1 MKRHGWTPVDPHR
14 KGWGDWWPYGLCGWR
29 AGIVALGGCIS
40 VLATAGPEP
49 VVEGLPPLVIDGV
62 SARAHTQGLEVVDG
76 VYWVTARREDRPE
89 KVPLLLRSH
98 VGADHWEVWILPVS
112 DPAMDH
118 PGGVQSDGRRLWI
131 PVAESR
137 PKGRSVV
144 QAYVLRDLVPGRP
157 ARPEREFPVDD
168 HIGAVAVLV
177 DPPRLLGAN
186 WDTLT
191 VYQWDDTGR
200 LIRSVSGPALRTL
213 GLGFGETH
221 AGLTVQDWKG
231 VGGRLLASGL
241 WRGPGSVRP
250 NPASRLVWFDGRGES
265 PGVPVMDVPG
275 LRPGVELSREGMAVA
290 NGWIHWLPEDLG
302 PTNRVFRVP
311 MPSVGTS
318 ESAKP

>member
-1 MKRHGWTPVDPHR
+1 M
-14 KGWGDWWPYGLCGWR
+14 
-29 AGIVALGGCIS
+29 ALGACIP
-40 VLATAGPEP
+40 VLAMAGPEP

-62 SARAHTQGLEVVDG
+62 PAHAHTQGLEVVNG
-76 VYWVTARREDRPE
+76 VYWVTARWEDRPE

-118 PGGVQSDGRRLWI
+118 PGGLQSDGRRLWI
-131 PVAESR
+131 PVAQSR
-137 PKGRSVV
+137 QKGRSVV
-144 QAYVLRDLVPGRP
+144 QAYVLKDLVPRRP

-168 HIGAVAVLV
+168 HIGAVAVRV

-191 VYQWDDTGR
+191 VYQWDETGR
-200 LIRSVSGPALRTL
+200 LERTLSGPDLHAV
-213 GLGFGETH
+213 GLGFDETR

-231 VGGRLLASGL
+231 VGDRLLASGL

-250 NPASRLVWFDGRGES
+250 NPASRLVWFDGRVES

-275 LRPGVELSREGMAVA
+275 LWPGVELSREGMAVA

-302 PTNRVFRVP
+302 PTNRVVRVSI
-311 MPSVGTS
+311 PSVVKSGS
-318 ESAKP
+318 SKP